1 MNAPTLVTPTLAKRL
16 SSAQPSAT
24 LAISER
30 AAQLRAQG
38 LDIISFGV
46 GEPDFPTPE
55 HIRDAAKLAL
65 DHGATRYTAV
75 RGIQPLISA
84 ILSDSE
90 RRRGVAHQPKQVVV
104 SSGAKQSL
112 FNLAFAL
119 FEEGDE
125 VLIPAP
131 YWVSYP
137 EQVALV
143 GATPR
148 FIPTREEDGFLL
160 SPDALR
166 AAIGPKTKGLILCTP
181 SNPTGSAYA
190 EAHLAALA
198 EVLRDANIWVIVDEM
213 YGQLVY
219 DGFQQSS
226 LAKVAPFLKDRLIIV
241 DGASKTY
248 AMTGWRV
255 GWMLA
260 PEAVATACLL
270 VQGQSTSNA
279 SAVGQHAAIAA
290 LEGAAGPGRQALEE
304 MITEFGARRTLMIEG
319 LNAIPGIRCRMP
331 EGAFYAFPSVQGLVG
346 RSPKGGAP
354 LADDLA
360 VAAYLLEAAR
370 VAVVPGSAFGAPG
383 YVRLS
388 YATSR
393 ELCAEGVRR
402 IASAVAELT

>member
-1 MNAPTLVTPTLAKRL
+1 MTAPTLAKRL
-16 SSAQPSAT
+16 SSAKPSAT

-30 AAQLRAQG
+30 AAVLRAQG
-38 LDIISFGV
+38 LDVISFGV
-46 GEPDFPTPE
+46 GEPDFPTPA
-55 HIRDAAKLAL
+55 HICDAAKRAL
-65 DHGATRYTAV
+65 DAGATRYTAV

-84 ILSDSE
+84 ILGDSE
-90 RRRGVAHQPKQVVV
+90 RRRGVAHQPKEVVV

-143 GATPR
+143 GASSR
-148 FIPTREEDGFLL
+148 IIPTREEDGFLL

-181 SNPTGSAYA
+181 SNPTGSAYP

-198 EVLRDANIWVIVDEM
+198 EVLRDTNLWIIVDEM

-248 AMTGWRV
+248 AMTGWRI
-255 GWMLA
+255 GWMIG
-260 PEAVATACLL
+260 PEAVASACLL

-279 SAVGQHAAIAA
+279 SAVGQHATIAA
-290 LEGAAGPGRQALEE
+290 LEGATTGPGREALDA
-304 MITEFGARRTLMIEG
+304 MIAEFGARRTLMVEG
-319 LNAIPGIRCRMP
+319 LNRIPGIRCRMP

-354 LADDLA
+354 LTDDLQ
-360 VAAYLLEAAR
+360 VAAYLLESAR

-383 YVRLS
+383 CVRLS

-402 IASAVAELT
+402 IASAVAELS

>member
-1 MNAPTLVTPTLAKRL
+1 MTAPQLAKRL

-38 LDIISFGV
+38 IDVISFGV
-46 GEPDFPTPE
+46 GEPDFPTPV

-65 DHGATRYTAV
+65 DEGATRYTAV
-75 RGIQPLISA
+75 RGIQPLVAA
-84 ILSDSE
+84 ILADSE
-90 RRRGVAHQPKQVVV
+90 RRRGVAHTAKQVVV

-125 VLIPAP
+125 VLIPTP

-148 FIPTREEDGFLL
+148 YIATREEDGFLL

-166 AAIGPKTKGLILCTP
+166 EAIGPKTKALILCTP
-181 SNPTGSAYA
+181 SNPTGSAYP
-190 EAHLAALA
+190 EAQLAALA
-198 EVLRDANIWVIVDEM
+198 EVLKDTNVWVIVDEM

-219 DGFQQSS
+219 DGFQQQS

-248 AMTGWRV
+248 AMTGWRI

-260 PEAVATACLL
+260 PEAVASACLL

-279 SAVGQHAAIAA
+279 STVGQHASVAA
-290 LEGAAGPGRQALEE
+290 LEGARGAGRAELDA
-304 MITEFGARRTLMIEG
+304 MIAEFGARRTLMVEG
-319 LNAIPGIRCRMP
+319 LNRIPGIRCRMP
-331 EGAFYAFPSVQGLVG
+331 EGAFYAFPSVQGLIG
-346 RSPKGGAP
+346 RRPNGGAP
-354 LADDLA
+354 LEDDLQ

-393 ELCAEGVRR
+393 ELCVEGVRR